1 MNPAPMRTP
10 FPAPFRLR
18 PSTLALVA
26 SLMPAIGHAA
36 EGIFDLGALGG
47 GQSFASALSADGNVV
62 VGGAYTANNSNDTS
76 HAFRWTQ
83 AGGMADL
90 GTFGGSYSLANAV
103 SADGNAVVGGAST
116 TNDAARH
123 AFRWTQAGGMADLGT
138 LGGSYSSA
146 DAVSADGNV
155 VVGHA
160 QTANIVAYHAFRWT
174 QAGGMAD
181 LGTLG
186 GTHSSAS
193 AVSADGSV
201 VVGAAYTAN
210 NAASHAFRWTQA
222 GGMADLGTFGGSYS
236 SASAVSA
243 HGNVVVG
250 LAYTANNA
258 AYHAFRWTQA
268 GGMAVLG
275 TLGGWYSLASA
286 VSADGNV
293 VVGVAHT
300 ANNAN
305 SAAAHAFRW
314 TQAGGMA
321 DLGTLGGWYSFASA
335 VSADGNVVV
344 GRAYIANDSATS
356 RAFRWTQASGMQSVE
371 QWLAVNG
378 VTVALGLNTAYATA
392 TNANGNAVVGQLEN
406 GHVFY
411 ARVGP
416 LRSGLIDPE
425 DFNRTLQ
432 GASHIP
438 TQAIGQADLV
448 LNGLNGSPLRGLPAA
463 GRYNAWVSGDWGRQ
477 QNVAGDGNLGAG
489 EFGVGWGLS
498 EAVRVKLAVGRTYSA
513 QGLAYDGNA
522 SVRGTYVVPEI
533 VAGLAGTQLYLTL
546 SGYYNAGDADI
557 KRGYQ
562 NAGTA
567 VTSDGSPDTAT
578 TGARLRLDW
587 LNALQAGDL
596 RLTPYVSLSSYRGHV
611 NGYTETGDGFP
622 VSWDA
627 RTERTS
633 LGRLGADAAY
643 PVADRWT
650 LLGKIEGVYRFDS
663 QSSGASGTILDLGNF
678 TTNGLDYKQNWLRA
692 TIGVE
697 GAVGPGVA
705 AVLINASTETNGPS
719 YWAYASYRFDF

>member
-36 EGIFDLGALGG
+36 EGIFDLGTLGG
-47 GQSFASALSADGNVV
+47 SYSFATLSADGNVV
-62 VGGAYTANNSNDTS
+62 VGEAHIANN
-76 HAFRWTQ
+76 
-83 AGGMADL
+83 
-90 GTFGGSYSLANAV
+90 
-103 SADGNAVVGGAST
+103 
-116 TNDAARH
+116 AARH

-138 LGGSYSSA
+138 LGGKDSVA
-146 DAVSADGNV
+146 NAVSADGNV
-155 VVGHA
+155 VVGGSHTTNDA
-160 QTANIVAYHAFRWT
+160 AYHAFRWT

-186 GTHSSAS
+186 GTYSVAN
-193 AVSADGSV
+193 AVSADGNVVAGNSYTASNGPQHAFRWTQASGMADLGTLGGGVSAAFAVSADGNV
-201 VVGAAYTAN
+201 VVGEASTT
-210 NAASHAFRWTQA
+210 NAGYHAFRWTQA
-222 GGMADLGTFGGSYS
+222 GGMADLGT
-236 SASAVSA
+236 
-243 HGNVVVG
+243 
-250 LAYTANNA
+250 
-258 AYHAFRWTQA
+258 
-268 GGMAVLG
+268 
-275 TLGGWYSLASA
+275 LGGHSIAFA

-293 VVGVAHT
+293 VVGDSYTEIRTDIHGDI
-300 ANNAN
+300 N
-305 SAAAHAFRW
+305 SPVHAFRW

-321 DLGTLGGWYSFASA
+321 DLGTLGGWNSHANAVSADGNVVVGFARTNDAYDHAFRWTQAGGMADLGTLGGTYSSAYA

-344 GRAYIANDSATS
+344 GRAYIANNAAS

-371 QWLAVNG
+371 QWLAANG

-406 GHVFY
+406 GHAFY

-477 QNVAGDGNLGAG
+477 KNVAGDGNLGAG
-489 EFGVGWGLS
+489 EFGLAWGLS

-513 QGLAYDGNA
+513 QSLAYDGNA

-611 NGYTETGDGFP
+611 NGYTETGGGFP

-650 LLGKIEGVYRFDS
+650 LLGKLEGVRRFDS

-678 TTNGLDYKQNWLRA
+678 ATNGLDYKQNWLRA